1 MNKLY
6 YGDCLD
12 IMQEMKSESVD
23 LIYLDPPFNSNRAYH
38 NIYKDETGRPLP
50 DQVEAFWDMW
60 TLDEAREE
68 AIKVLP
74 LKMRNAGIDDKT
86 AEFWRIWM
94 DALREHQP
102 SLLAYLS
109 YMIERLIPMK
119 RLLKSTG
126 SIYLHCDPTA
136 SHYIKIMMDT
146 IFGHENFR
154 NEIVWHY
161 TNRLMQARNR
171 FAKMHDYLLLYSKS
185 SSFTYNP
192 QYDKNWQPSNTQ
204 KRRLS
209 AGWEIRKG
217 VLIVYDDEKFQ
228 KVDTEKLQYD
238 SIQYS
243 SASQPPVGSVWNL
256 PILNPMAK
264 ERRDVGYA
272 TQKPLALLD
281 RIIKASSNPKELV
294 FDPFCG
300 CATTLEAAHKLNRHW
315 IGIDIAIH
323 AVKRVARIRLQK
335 RLKLK
340 DGQHFVIDGIPRDK
354 EGARDLWK
362 RNPYQ
367 FQKWA
372 VEEVEGFVTNK
383 QSADG
388 GIDGRL
394 YFALPN
400 VKSLQSMVIEV
411 KGGQNVKV
419 NDLRALKGVLN
430 RDPAELA
437 GLIIM
442 DPLGEIKERNFR
454 TEMASAGFLEVGGK
468 NYPRVQMLT
477 VDDILAGT
485 RFQTPTVFG
494 RGLDQ
499 QPTLD

>member
-272 TQKPLALLD
+272 TQKPLALMD

-354 EGARDLWK
+354 EG
-362 RNPYQ
+362 
-367 FQKWA
+367 
-372 VEEVEGFVTNK
+372 E
-383 QSADG
+383 
-388 GIDGRL
+388 
-394 YFALPN
+394 
-400 VKSLQSMVIEV
+400 
-411 KGGQNVKV
+411 
-419 NDLRALKGVLN
+419 
-430 RDPAELA
+430 
-437 GLIIM
+437 
-442 DPLGEIKERNFR
+442 
-454 TEMASAGFLEVGGK
+454 
-468 NYPRVQMLT
+468 
-477 VDDILAGT
+477 
-485 RFQTPTVFG
+485 
-494 RGLDQ
+494 
-499 QPTLD
+499 